1 MVYYEFLLLSSIL
14 IKWYTQAYDLVI
26 TNINL
31 HTVIDVTPPRCR
43 IGHLHPGLKRRYTRW
58 LRANSKQMRTE
69 IVFRIGEKV
78 RGNSMSFEILVRH
91 RYWQTRGCLQSPGP
105 ETNTCL
111 SWNVNGY
118 HIPVGS
124 ERQIVRRRS
133 KIHREITFFQA
144 QRVWITLCTEI
155 RNMPR
160 WTDLLLHLISFQED
174 SINKQDAL
182 QLC

>member
-1 MVYYEFLLLSSIL
+1 MSST
-14 IKWYTQAYDLVI
+14 WHHRDVVSVI
-26 TNINL
+26 CIQVLRDAAPDGCVEIRN
-31 HTVIDVTPPRCR
+31 RC
-43 IGHLHPGLKRRYTRW
+43 
-58 LRANSKQMRTE
+58 RTE

-105 ETNTCL
+105 EINTCL

-124 ERQIVRRRS
+124 ERQIVRHRS